1 MQDLDRNPD
10 VCPENLKCQRS
21 KSTTSTGNDRCRICR
36 VSTNQGMLEI
46 GGLMEKAI
54 REVKESLLD
63 SRSHIGT
70 SSSAPYS
77 QQPNNTAAIVSAIEN
92 NDEFSDNEKID
103 ACKVLKN
110 NPRIGELFI
119 ALTRPNLQT
128 KFLRD
133 KIIEFWENKY
143 GIGYE

>member
-1 MQDLDRNPD
+1 M
-10 VCPENLKCQRS
+10 V
-21 KSTTSTGNDRCRICR
+21 
-36 VSTNQGMLEI
+36 EI
-46 GGLMEKAI
+46 GGSMEKAI

-63 SRSHIGT
+63 STSRVGT
-70 SSSAPYS
+70 SSSAPHL

-103 ACKVLKN
+103 ACKILKN

-133 KIIEFWENKY
+133 EIIEFRENRY